1 MAYKP
6 TKRQLLN
13 AQKLGVMIVPSS
25 NFRKKLD
32 VLRNGRKIS
41 EIGATGYMDYDQYI
55 RTEGLAFAN
64 ERRRLY
70 KLRHEKDRHRKGTAG
85 YYADKILW

>member
-32 VLRNGRKIS
+32 VLRNGKKIS

-55 RTEGLAFAN
+55 RTEGLTFAN

-70 KLRHEKDRHRKGTAG
+70 KLRHEKDRHKKGTAG

>member
-6 TKRQLLN
+6 TKRQLSN
-13 AQKLGVMIVPSS
+13 AQKMGVVIVPSS
-25 NFRKKLD
+25 NRRKKLD
-32 VLRNGRKIS
+32 VYRNGRKIS
-41 EIGATGYMDYDQYI
+41 EIGAMGYADYDLYI
-55 RTEGLAFAN
+55 KYYGLSYAN

-70 KLRHEKDRHRKGTAG
+70 KLRHENDRHIKGTAG

>member
-13 AQKLGVMIVPSS
+13 AQRLGVMITPST
-25 NFRKKLD
+25 NLRKKLD
-32 VLRNGRKIS
+32 VYRNGKKIS
-41 EIGATGYMDYDQYI
+41 EIGAVGYMDFDGYI

-70 KLRHEKDRHRKGTAG
+70 KLRHENNRNRKGTAG